1 MIQSYTT
8 LSGLQ
13 REKDKIST
21 PPKHIFQ
28 PFIKPECHCNND
40 LVNRNCES
48 LAYIPNINSLS
59 NNIYLKHG
67 TKYNIGIINSS
78 NFNANADIFIDN
90 IHIGSF
96 RIPKYADNI
105 QIERP
110 IDANRSFIFMS
121 KNSDIAQLA
130 GVNQI
135 ANTHLGIINIHNRP
149 EDKSY
154 HTTYNTNNTVHNQG
168 LSCEVDGISHTKI
181 AKKKDENTTHLGCT
195 VLGMPTSQTFKLSN
209 YMHTKG
215 LHKYSYKLVIGN
227 PTTNTK
233 LYINNIERYMPCK
246 HNNAS

>member
-1 MIQSYTT
+1 MSQPYTA
-8 LSGLQ
+8 LGGLQ
-13 REKDKIST
+13 REKAKIST
-21 PPKHIFQ
+21 PPKHIFL

-40 LVNRNCES
+40 LVNRYCES

-78 NFNANADIFIDN
+78 NFNANANIFIDN

-110 IDANRSFIFMS
+110 VDANRSFIFMS

-135 ANTHLGIINIHNRP
+135 DNNHLGIINIHIRP

-154 HTTYNTNNTVHNQG
+154 HTTHNTNNTAHNLG
-168 LSCEVDGISHTKI
+168 LSCEVDGVSHTKI
-181 AKKKDENTTHLGCT
+181 AKKDENMTTLGCT
-195 VLGMPTSQTFKLSN
+195 VLGRPTLQSFKLSN
-209 YMHTKG
+209 YMRTKG
-215 LHKYSYKLVIGN
+215 LHKYSYKLVIGD

-233 LYINNIERYMPCK
+233 LYLNNIERYMPCK
-246 HNNAS
+246 HNNTS